1 MSTELKVQEAK
12 LPTLADL
19 HHDIEI
25 AFKNDKFNML
35 VNQEPPE
42 KWIKKHPTAKKEI
55 LNDAGQ
61 TIKVPIDYLPI
72 EKVEFMLHRIFQ
84 EWRTELL
91 REGQLF
97 NSVYAAVRV
106 HYKHPISGEWTFH
119 DGAGAVGVQTDAG
132 KSAADLSAIKANAV
146 QIALP
151 AAISY
156 AIKDAAE
163 HIGKLFGRDL
173 NRKDTLPFTVAYDK
187 PAKAEIIDIPGDV
200 RFNIEISDQTEHFTA
215 IWNNNPQLQSNP
227 EFMKLIQETKLKNI
241 KK

>member
-1 MSTELKVQEAK
+1 MEKLKEHK
-12 LPTLADL
+12 NLPTLADL

-35 VNQEPPE
+35 VNQEPPAS
-42 KWIKKHPTAKKEI
+42 WIKNHPTAKKEK
-55 LNDAGQ
+55 LLENGQ

-84 EWRTELL
+84 EWKIELL

-97 NSVYAAVRV
+97 NSVYASVRL
-106 HYKHPISGEWTFH
+106 HYKHPISGEWFFH

-132 KSAADLSAIKANAV
+132 KSAADLSAIKASAV

-156 AIKDAAE
+156 ALKDAAE

-187 PAKAEIIDIPGDV
+187 PAKAEIIEIPETI
-200 RFNIEISDQTEHFTA
+200 RFNIEISDQAEHFTA
-215 IWNNNPQLQSNP
+215 IWNDNPQLQSNP
-227 EFMKLIQETKLKNI
+227 EFMKLIQETKLKNL